1 MALKVGITGGIG
13 SGKSVVCEIFK
24 LLGVPVFNSDT
35 EARNLLEEDAGVVE
49 GVKSLF
55 GDQVYTAKGKA
66 DRRQIAA
73 VVFADKGKLAA
84 LNALVHPAV
93 ARRFEDWVSVHASAD
108 YVLKEAAILI
118 ESGAYKE
125 LDAIILV
132 CAPDEVR
139 FSRAAKRD
147 GITEEEVRQR
157 SQNQLSQDEL
167 RRYAGYFVQ
176 NDGLEMLIPQVV
188 ALHSLFKAAVR
199 NAESIRQPHI

>member
-24 LLGVPVFNSDT
+24 LLGVPVFNSDV
-35 EARNLLEEDAGVVE
+35 EARNLLEEDAVLIA

-55 GDQVYTAKGKA
+55 GDQIYNATGKP
-66 DRRQIAA
+66 DRKQIAS
-73 VVFADKGKLAA
+73 VVFADKTKLAA

-93 ARRFEDWVSVHASAD
+93 ARRFEHWAGSHAAAA

-132 CAPDEVR
+132 CAPEELR

-147 GITEEEVRQR
+147 GITEEEVKLR
-157 SQNQLSQDEL
+157 SRNQLSQEEL
-167 RRYAGYFVQ
+167 SKYADYSIQ
-176 NDGLEMLIPQVV
+176 NDGREMLIPQVV
-188 ALHSLFKAAVR
+188 ALHTRLRAAAR
-199 NAESIRQPHI
+199 NT